1 MRSAVRNLRLAR
13 KDKSRGAA
21 HSGHEPSLRLLR
33 TEVVGSDG
41 ILLVF
46 ASPTGEESW
55 LLEHT
60 TVAEFFAL
68 LINGKARRRQ
78 QLVFDGE
85 VTLEPPQEPGG
96 NPELRV
102 LTDLVQGCV
111 PVNPATLRSLR
122 ADIDRFLDTTT

>member
-1 MRSAVRNLRLAR
+1 MPNRAR
-13 KDKSRGAA
+13 GKRPPRFAGGDR
-21 HSGHEPSLRLLR
+21 EPSLRLLR

-46 ASPTGEESW
+46 ASPSGEDSW

-68 LINGKARRRQ
+68 LFNGQARKRQ

-85 VTLEPPQEPGG
+85 VTLEPPQKVGG
-96 NPELRV
+96 KAELRV

-111 PVNPATLRSLR
+111 PVDVATLRSLR
-122 ADIDRFLDTTT
+122 ADIDRFLDTRT